1 MSTGCRRGFRIT
13 LFYYYSDFAL
23 ALLFILMYLENMYT
37 SVTTF
42 IAEKET
48 RMREVLRIQGV
59 STFEFIVSWFVSYV
73 AQFAAL
79 NFIIACVCV
88 FPMIGTTGFGGI
100 FSASPLL
107 PVWWFLFLYSM
118 SFVAKGFA
126 MSCFFGKARIG
137 GMISLIIYL
146 SGWFIQAALKYQ
158 PSSAASKSLLAFA
171 SPVGAFAFGVELLSK
186 LEEAGAGA
194 TWKNFDFRP
203 DGATGLSFGEVLWLM
218 FGQFIFYCLLGW
230 YLDQVVPSQ
239 WGIKEKPLF
248 FLTREYW
255 TRSKSP
261 APVNAMAHNGSPE
274 SHDNPVAAEARVDE
288 DTVEMQQ
295 MRRDHKCIDIQ
306 KLRKTFPTP
315 DGEMVA
321 VDGLTMTMYEGQIF
335 SLLGHNGAGKT
346 TTISMLTG
354 MLPPTAGD
362 AYVYGKSI
370 VADMPGV
377 RKDIGFCPQHDVLYP
392 SLTVHEHL
400 SMFASLKGIPEGEVE
415 AVVMSKI
422 AEVGLTEKVHYQ
434 SGGLSGGQ
442 KRKLSLAM
450 ALIGDCKAI
459 FLDEP
464 TSGRILRYPA
474 CVPSGFFGHA
484 RVVCLP

>member
-1 MSTGCRRGFRIT
+1 M
-13 LFYYYSDFAL
+13 FYYYSDFAL
-23 ALLFILMYLENMYT
+23 ALLFILIYLENMYT
-37 SVTTF
+37 AVTTF

-100 FSASPLL
+100 FAASPLL

-126 MSCFFGKARIG
+126 MSCFFSKARIG
-137 GMISLIIYL
+137 GMISLIIFL

-158 PSSAASKSLLAFA
+158 PSSAASKSLLAFV

-194 TWKNFDFRP
+194 TWENFDFRP

-261 APVNAMAHNGSPE
+261 APVDAMAHKGSPE
-274 SHDNPVAAEARVDE
+274 SHDNPVAAETRVDE

-315 DGEMVA
+315 DGEFVA

-362 AYVYGKSI
+362 ACVYGKSI

-392 SLTVHEHL
+392 ALTVHEHL
-400 SMFASLKGIPEGEVE
+400 SMFASLKGIPKGEVE

-464 TSGRILRYPA
+464 TSGRVYDSLSP
-474 CVPSGFFGHA
+474 CWCS
-484 RVVCLP
+484 